1 MYSRSR
7 IQDVLDFMMGLA
19 INDGEFLIKKVE
31 AIAILIYYI
40 ITV

>member
-7 IQDVLDFMMGLA
+7 IQDVLDFMMGLT
-19 INDGEFLIKKVE
+19 INDREFLIKKVE